1 VVRAHDLCLPT
12 RVLPG
17 GNRIA
22 DGLPT
27 DAEYAPVGLRSSDG
41 DLGVTQLSVELSY

>member
-1 VVRAHDLCLPT
+1 MRTT
-12 RVLPG
+12 RVSLSVISRV

-22 DGLPT
+22 DGFHT

-41 DLGVTQLSVELSY
+41 HEGA